1 MTLYGTGVRR
11 AELTRLK
18 VSDID
23 SRRMVVHIQDG
34 KGVRTATS
42 CSAPFCW
49 KHYATIGEV

>member
-23 SRRMVVHIQDG
+23 CRRMGRAHSGRQ
-34 KGVRTATS
+34 R
-42 CSAPFCW
+42 
-49 KHYATIGEV
+49 

>member
-1 MTLYGTGVRR
+1 MILYATGVRR

-34 KGVRTATS
+34 KGHHLGG
-42 CSAPFCW
+42 SAPRHRNRPPR
-49 KHYATIGEV
+49 K